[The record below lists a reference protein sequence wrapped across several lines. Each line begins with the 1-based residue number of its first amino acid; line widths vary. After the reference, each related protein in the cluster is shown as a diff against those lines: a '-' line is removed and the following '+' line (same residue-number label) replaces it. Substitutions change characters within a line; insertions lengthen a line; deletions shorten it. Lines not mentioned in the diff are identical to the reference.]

1 MQIRIAKKVASLGPS
16 PTLALNTRAKLL
28 RSQGAEVLNLSVG
41 EPDFATPLYIQKAA
55 ISAIQSGLTHYT
67 PSPGI
72 LELREAISEKFK
84 RDNKIAYSPDQ
95 IIVGVGAKNILSMI
109 FQVVIENGDEVIVP
123 TPTWSTYVEQVKLA
137 GGKPILVSLDSP
149 YHISAK
155 LLQPFITKRTKAII
169 LNYPSNP
176 TGVSIPKRELAKIAE
191 IAIKH
196 NLLIIS
202 DEIYEKVLYEGEH
215 CSIAALGADIQQ
227 RTLTVN
233 GFSKAYAMTGW
244 RVGYAAG
251 PTEVIQAMA
260 NLADQAT
267 SGTSSISQ
275 YAALAA
281 LSAETSISEMQQ
293 KFSRR
298 LEIISAALNGIPG
311 IRWNRPDGAFY
322 LFLDISELL
331 SAKYPTS
338 LVWSEALLKEKGVV
352 LVPGEAFYAQGRV
365 RLSFAASEEKLSMAA
380 QKIREFV
387 LDNN

>member
-1 MQIRIAKKVASLGPS
+1 
-16 PTLALNTRAKLL
+16 
-28 RSQGAEVLNLSVG
+28 
-41 EPDFATPLYIQKAA
+41 
-55 ISAIQSGLTHYT
+55 
-67 PSPGI
+67 
-72 LELREAISEKFK
+72 
-84 RDNKIAYSPDQ
+84 
-95 IIVGVGAKNILSMI
+95 
-109 FQVVIENGDEVIVP
+109 
-123 TPTWSTYVEQVKLA
+123 
-137 GGKPILVSLDSP
+137 
-149 YHISAK
+149 